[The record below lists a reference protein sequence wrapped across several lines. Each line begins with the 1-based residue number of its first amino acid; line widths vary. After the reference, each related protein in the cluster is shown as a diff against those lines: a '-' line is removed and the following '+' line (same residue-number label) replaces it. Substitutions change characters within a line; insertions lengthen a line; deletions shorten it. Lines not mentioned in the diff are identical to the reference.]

1 MQSHRH
7 TKRIVFGLAVFASA
21 ASVLGT
27 GAAVAKPCL
36 SHKRAGRFIEAFRI
50 DHLGR
55 EPCLQVSG
63 PMC

>member
-7 TKRIVFGLAVFASA
+7 TKRIVFGLASA
-21 ASVLGT
+21 ASVLGS

-36 SHKRAGRFIEAFRI
+36 SHKRAARFIEAFRV
-50 DHLGR
+50 DGPGR